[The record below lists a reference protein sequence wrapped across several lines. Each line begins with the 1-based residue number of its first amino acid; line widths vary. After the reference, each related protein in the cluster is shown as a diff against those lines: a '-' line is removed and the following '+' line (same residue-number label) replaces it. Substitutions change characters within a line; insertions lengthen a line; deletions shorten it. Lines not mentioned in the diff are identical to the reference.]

1 MSERT
6 IGAFEA
12 KTHLSRLLDEVEKG
26 DSVTI
31 TKHGRPVARLV
42 PAGQVTLRRT
52 GPAPRRF
59 TPEELAA
66 FQERYR
72 AHLDL
77 VGKGLS
83 REEIVA
89 LVREGRDG

>member
-42 PAGQVTLRRT
+42 PAHGRPLPRQLSDAERQDIIDQLRRVR
-52 GPAPRRF
+52 G
-59 TPEELAA
+59 ELGA
-66 FQERYR
+66 QMSS
-72 AHLDL
+72 D
-77 VGKGLS
+77 
-83 REEIVA
+83 EIVA
-89 LVREGRDG
+89 LVRRGRGDE

>member
-1 MSERT
+1 MSERS

-42 PAGQVTLRRT
+42 PASGRPLPRRLSDAERSDIIDRLRRVR
-52 GPAPRRF
+52 G
-59 TPEELAA
+59 
-66 FQERYR
+66 
-72 AHLDL
+72 DL
-77 VGKGLS
+77 GAQMS
-83 REEIVA
+83 SDEIVA
-89 LVREGRDG
+89 LIRRGRGDE

>member
-42 PAGQVTLRRT
+42 PAIGRPVPRRLSEAERGAIIDRLRRV
-52 GPAPRRF
+52 RS
-59 TPEELAA
+59 ELGG
-66 FQERYR
+66 QMSS
-72 AHLDL
+72 D
-77 VGKGLS
+77 
-83 REEIVA
+83 EIVA
-89 LVREGRDG
+89 LVRRGRGDE